1 MCAPQ
6 ASRLLLSRLPPWLP
20 GPVRPRDG
28 SSPRPTTSPLSGLGP
43 HVPLREGAHAV
54 VPSKGQ
60 PEGHQ
65 ALARGASGAP
75 RGVDPPSTGPQR
87 PARRWCG
94 RQPVPLT
101 LVATQ
106 SAWNTAER
114 PRSRTAGGDCVLGVG
129 GLPGVFHFGD
139 SPPTHTHTRRA
150 AAQTPCRAELR
161 RLTRCLRQVLL
172 CLDMQSE
179 VHTHIAPISGRHG
192 VPQPSPPW
200 TCMLRNRV
208 WL

>member
-6 ASRLLLSRLPPWLP
+6 ASRLLLSRLPPWLRQP
-20 GPVRPRDG
+20 PRRLLGPARPRDG
-28 SSPRPTTSPLSGLGP
+28 SSLRPTASLLSGLGP
-43 HVPLREGAHAV
+43 HFSLREGAHAV

-106 SAWNTAER
+106 SAWNTAEH

-139 SPPTHTHTRRA
+139 SPPPHTHT
-150 AAQTPCRAELR
+150 
-161 RLTRCLRQVLL
+161 
-172 CLDMQSE
+172 QSSS
-179 VHTHIAPISGRHG
+179 TGGLS
-192 VPQPSPPW
+192 
-200 TCMLRNRV
+200 
-208 WL
+208 